1 MFHQLDGTGMGIDF
15 AASYACLSIGYLE
28 EVYLFPIYLP
38 RYFTQEEC
46 AIIQQAYDR
55 FMDDGFLIWP
65 ISLDVNI
72 FISILNNLH
81 PNIKLTVERG
91 KFTRDKQEL
100 NMLDIKVILHN
111 SGTIDTDIYYKP
123 TNTHDYLHYDSHH
136 PSHIKQ
142 NIPYNLA
149 KKIIVFTSDSKK
161 EKSI

>member
-1 MFHQLDGTGMGIDF
+1 MSVH
-15 AASYACLSIGYLE
+15 
-28 EVYLFPIYLP
+28 LP
-38 RYFTQEEC
+38 
-46 AIIQQAYDR
+46 
-55 FMDDGFLIWP
+55 MDDGFLIWP

-91 KFTRDKQEL
+91 KFIRDKQEL

-161 EKSI
+161 EKIHLK